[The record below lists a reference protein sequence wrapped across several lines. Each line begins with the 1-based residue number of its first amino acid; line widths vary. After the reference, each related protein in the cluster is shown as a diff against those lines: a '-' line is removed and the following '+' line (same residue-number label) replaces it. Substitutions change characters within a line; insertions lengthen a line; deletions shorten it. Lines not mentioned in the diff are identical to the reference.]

1 MNKCKH
7 FDPELNIC
15 KLHSDWSS
23 PMPVLN
29 PCIESPC
36 ENYSPKEMPKE
47 YIEREALKRTLIDKK
62 GFYPAIVKEAIET
75 APAADVVE
83 VVRCRD
89 CVHYCPMDKQH
100 KHVRYCYWHSR
111 LSRDNGYCDE
121 GVRKNKDD

>member
-1 MNKCKH
+1 MA
-7 FDPELNIC
+7 
-15 KLHSDWSS
+15 
-23 PMPVLN
+23 
-29 PCIESPC
+29 
-36 ENYSPKEMPKE
+36 KE

-89 CVHYCPMDKQH
+89 CVHYQPMGEQYNYNGKLAMH
-100 KHVRYCYWHSR
+100 CAWHSR